1 MTLLLAMNG
10 WDSAAWQ
17 KHLQHALPQRPV
29 VILGEPFD
37 RREVHYVAAWRH
49 THGSLTG
56 LPNLEAIFSLGAGV
70 DHLLA
75 DPRLPDVPVIRVVES
90 GLTTQMSEY
99 IVMHCLMHL
108 RRHHLYQQQQS
119 EKIWLDHRNQPL
131 AKDVRVGIMGCGELG
146 KDAAHKLQVMG
157 FDVEAWNRSAKT
169 IEGLKIYSG
178 KEQLDEFLART
189 DILVLLLPLTHET
202 QGILNV
208 TLLNKLA
215 KDGRLGGAI
224 VINAGRGGLQ
234 VEGDILQALSNG
246 VLKAITLDVFENE
259 PLSIDSP
266 LWNHPHVTITPHNAA
281 VSQPDAIARFV
292 AKQIEAIETDSHVE
306 GLVNRQAGY

>member
-10 WDSAAWQ
+10 WDSLAWQ
-17 KHLQHALPQRPV
+17 KHLQNALPQRPV

-75 DPRLPDVPVIRVVES
+75 DPRLPEVPVIRVIET

-99 IVMHCLMHL
+99 IVMNCLMHL
-108 RRHHLYQQQQS
+108 RNHRLYQQQQND
-119 EKIWLDHRNQPL
+119 KIWLDHRDRPL

-146 KDAAHKLQVMG
+146 KDAAHKLQVIG
-157 FDVEAWNRSAKT
+157 FDVEAWNRSPKT
-169 IEGLKIYSG
+169 VEGLKIHSG
-178 KEQLDEFLART
+178 MEQLDTFLART
-189 DILVLLLPLTHET
+189 DILVTLLPLTDQT
-202 QGILNV
+202 RGILNAS
-208 TLLNKLA
+208 LFNKLA

-234 VEGDILQALSNG
+234 VESDMLQALESG
-246 VLKAITLDVFENE
+246 TLKALTLDVFENE
-259 PLSIDSP
+259 PLPTDSP
-266 LWNHPHVTITPHNAA
+266 LWSHPQVTITPHNSA
-281 VSQPDAIARFV
+281 VSQPAAIAQFV
-292 AKQIEAIETDSHVE
+292 AKQIEAIEANAPIE